1 VKKFTITLSDA
12 YGRILSVNAEGKWD
26 KDLLR
31 DKLGTGNDLKAIYRL
46 QDWTVSIY
54 DQTHI
59 VFANVHQQTLLMAL
73 RVRPYV
79 EPSLLAQGGDW
90 MLENSRLKQ
99 VETVPKKMGIV
110 VNPSKTEVIVF
121 DENPVK
127 IPFSIDGTMAESGT
141 TVKALGI
148 TLHHNLKWTVHL
160 EQIIKRIAPK
170 LSMLKKIRK
179 NLDLQQFLKIA
190 TSQLFSVLYYAS
202 QL

>member
-1 VKKFTITLSDA
+1 MKKFTITLSDA